1 MCGRLRAAVAGAVV
15 ACAFA
20 HAAPARADDAACIAA
35 SERAIT
41 LRKQG
46 ALRDT
51 LQQLAVCADE
61 ACPGEVK
68 AECTRR
74 IEDVRAAQ
82 PTLILSA
89 KDGAGND
96 LLDVRVTMDGAPLLA
111 SLDGRPLAIDPGAHA
126 FRFEAAGQKPIE
138 KTLVLREGEK
148 DRREAIVI
156 GEPPPAPPV
165 PAVPPAPAS
174 SWGPQR
180 TIAVVTGSAGVVGLG
195 VGALFGAF
203 AISAKNR
210 EQGDCPSAGCSGY
223 TQAKADYDTAT
234 KDATGSTISFI
245 AGGVLVG
252 VGAVLWLTAP
262 AAAPTQPDAT
272 RGAIDRPGA
281 LRVGLAPSTRG
292 QGLALVG
299 TW

>member
-1 MCGRLRAAVAGAVV
+1 VRGGRAALASAAI
-15 ACAFA
+15 ACVCA
-20 HAAPARADDAACIAA
+20 HAAPAAADDATCIAA

-46 ALRDT
+46 ALKDT
-51 LQQLAVCADE
+51 LQQLALCAAE

-111 SLDGRPLAIDPGAHA
+111 SLDGRPLALDPGAHA
-126 FRFEAAGQKPIE
+126 FRFEAAGQKPVD

-148 DRREAIVI
+148 DRRESVVV
-156 GEPPPAPPV
+156 GEPPPTPPPLPV
-165 PAVPPAPAS
+165 VPPPPAS
-174 SWGPQR
+174 SWSPVR
-180 TIAVVTGSAGVVGLG
+180 TVALVTGGVGVVGLG

-210 EQGDCPSAGCSGY
+210 EQGDCPSAGCSNY
-223 TQAKADYDTAT
+223 TQAKADYDTAS
-234 KDATGSTISFI
+234 KDATGSTIGFI

-252 VGAVLWLTAP
+252 AGAVLWLVAPTAP
-262 AAAPTQPDAT
+262 PDTT
-272 RGAIDRPGA
+272 RGSLDPHGT
-281 LRVGLAPSTRG
+281 LRVGLAPATHG
-292 QGLALVG
+292 QGLSVVG
-299 TW
+299 AW

>member
-1 MCGRLRAAVAGAVV
+1 VLAGAAVAC
-15 ACAFA
+15 ACA
-20 HAAPARADDAACIAA
+20 HALPARADDAACIAA

-46 ALRDT
+46 ALKET
-51 LQQLAVCADE
+51 LQQLALCADE

-96 LLDVRVTMDGAPLLA
+96 LLAVQVTMDGAPLLA

-126 FRFEAAGQKPIE
+126 FRFEAVGQKPVE

-148 DRREAIVI
+148 DRRESIVV
-156 GEPPPAPPV
+156 GEPPPAPPL
-165 PAVPPAPAS
+165 PLGPPPAS
-174 SWGPQR
+174 SWSPQR
-180 TIAVVTGSAGVVGLG
+180 TIALVTGGVGVAGLG

-223 TQAKADYDTAT
+223 AQAKADYDTAN
-234 KDATGSTISFI
+234 KDATGSTIAFI
-245 AGGVLVG
+245 AGGVFVS

-262 AAAPTQPDAT
+262 ATGPTPDAT
-272 RGAIDRPGA
+272 RGAIDRA
-281 LRVGLAPSTRG
+281 SAVRVGLAPSTRG
-292 QGLALVG
+292 QGLSLVG